1 MTACVV
7 LMPALANAAEPI
19 AVSVQPLGSLLVER
33 EVRAPASVVAANRA
47 VVTSEVSALIA
58 EIAAD
63 VGATVTKGDLLIRLD
78 DDNARLSLAQARA
91 SLSAL
96 DAQIVQAKQRLRKAE
111 ELLERN
117 FVSDDELIARQTD
130 VAVLDANRTGQVVAV
145 QQAELVL
152 NRTQIRAPFDAT
164 VVERQAQVGSYAM
177 PGTPLITLVQTD
189 RREIDAELD
198 PRYVNSISD
207 ATRLRFISQD
217 KAFPVTVA
225 RLSDVIETSTRKLRG
240 RFVFVEDA
248 APVGASGEL
257 VWNEARGMVPVT
269 LIVQRGDALG
279 VFIANGDRAHFIV
292 LPDAQ
297 EGRPAALDLPAD
309 TLIVSRGHVRLQDG
323 DAINIS
329 TQ

>member
-1 MTACVV
+1 
-7 LMPALANAAEPI
+7 
-19 AVSVQPLGSLLVER
+19 
-33 EVRAPASVVAANRA
+33 
-47 VVTSEVSALIA
+47 
-58 EIAAD
+58 
-63 VGATVTKGDLLIRLD
+63 
-78 DDNARLSLAQARA
+78 
-91 SLSAL
+91 
-96 DAQIVQAKQRLRKAE
+96 
-111 ELLERN
+111 
-117 FVSDDELIARQTD
+117 
-130 VAVLDANRTGQVVAV
+130 
-145 QQAELVL
+145 
-152 NRTQIRAPFDAT
+152 
-164 VVERQAQVGSYAM
+164 M